1 MIKRNASWSRE
12 EEWILFLLNW
22 DEGNRWADIANIL
35 EGRTDNT
42 IKNHWNSTMQ
52 KRIIQCQEEFEL
64 LFRQVL
70 EQKNMKFLG
79 CEPVEVDD
87 NGD

>member
-22 DEGNRWADIANIL
+22 DEANRWADIANIL

-52 KRIIQCQEEFEL
+52 KRII
-64 LFRQVL
+64 
-70 EQKNMKFLG
+70 
-79 CEPVEVDD
+79 
-87 NGD
+87 

>member
-52 KRIIQCQEEFEL
+52 KRIIYL
-64 LFRQVL
+64 PLF
-70 EQKNMKFLG
+70 
-79 CEPVEVDD
+79 
-87 NGD
+87 